1 MADVSLEL
9 LAANQRKMMEKMED
23 LDEIKAMLR
32 LLRDMI
38 EIGKQ
43 ERDILGTRV
52 HRTERRVS
60 RLEDMADD
68 GV

>member
-43 ERDILGTRV
+43 
-52 HRTERRVS
+52 
-60 RLEDMADD
+60 
-68 GV
+68 